1 MHYRN
6 VHNDVTYY
14 VRMLRIQKVSVK
26 SGLPWGV
33 GAAGLPEVYR
43 LCFSQ
48 APLAY
53 CYLARGRRRSQHFAA
68 GSHDRPT

>member
-43 LCFSQ
+43 LCFS
-48 APLAY
+48 
-53 CYLARGRRRSQHFAA
+53 
-68 GSHDRPT
+68 